1 MVMLNIIRAFEAI
14 LGKLKIKCQFSDNGC
29 PSVVP
34 LDQLPQHVD
43 SCPYDASKCGKC
55 FCEQTS
61 GHDCIQALLAL
72 NRTANNEIKTL
83 NLKLD
88 SYMTRVLYAVNIPQP
103 STSVPVSRYLFN
115 FLFKIMQHQ

>member
-1 MVMLNIIRAFEAI
+1 IRVFEAI
-14 LGKLKIKCQFSDNGC
+14 LGKLKIKCQFCDNGC

-34 LDQLPQHVD
+34 LDQLSLHVD

-83 NLKLD
+83 NQKLEL
-88 SYMTRVLYAVNIPQP
+88 YMTRVSNDVNIPQP
-103 STSVPVSRYLFN
+103 RTNIPVS
-115 FLFKIMQHQ
+115 K